1 MFSTQGF
8 CTATATGKLMVNI
21 LAAFAEFEREIASE
35 RIREGQARARKE
47 GKKIGRTKIRL
58 SPERSVKII
67 EKHGSNWSDA
77 AAELNVSESTLRRRV
92 RSLGTKSFV
101 AS

>member
-1 MFSTQGF
+1 
-8 CTATATGKLMVNI
+8 MVNI
-21 LAAFAEFEREIASE
+21 LAAFAVFEREIASE

-47 GKKIGRTKIRL
+47 GKKFGRAKIRL
-58 SPERSVKII
+58 SPERAAKELES
-67 EKHGSNWSDA
+67 HGGNWSDA

-92 RSLGTKSFV
+92 KSLGTKSLV